1 MYRAL
6 KTIAVAA
13 LLVSA
18 AAATY
23 SAETQDA
30 APMESPML
38 DAEGGMMSMM
48 GMMEQMNEMM
58 ATCTQMMKGMMG
70 GGFPGRFPGP
80 GGVRSQAHKAYR
92 VARQAAQRL
101 CRVLIRELA
110 DGVAGDD
117 AFDRVGGALA
127 GNRAQKVSL
136 LADHKDRF
144 HDSGVAFGSTR
155 RQREGFGSRVGI
167 GNRDNA

>member
-70 GGFPGRFPGP
+70 GSSPGMQERPEMEMP
-80 GGVRSQAHKAYR
+80 ATP
-92 VARQAAQRL
+92 
-101 CRVLIRELA
+101 ED
-110 DGVAGDD
+110 DG
-117 AFDRVGGALA
+117 
-127 GNRAQKVSL
+127 
-136 LADHKDRF
+136 
-144 HDSGVAFGSTR
+144 
-155 RQREGFGSRVGI
+155 
-167 GNRDNA
+167 